1 MLKSGIRPVSGKAK
15 SVPWVTQWRTYLV
28 AGANYV
34 AQLRAGLATKRR
46 KRRQV
51 LVLPANSA
59 IIPKPAFK
67 LCAELDDLSQ

>member
-1 MLKSGIRPVSGKAK
+1 M
-15 SVPWVTQWRTYLV
+15 
-28 AGANYV
+28 
-34 AQLRAGLATKRR
+34 RAGLATKRS
-46 KRRQV
+46 KSRQV